1 MYDPNSKLKTQEKEE
16 SEGGRKIPELPC
28 SSLPTFWVEIFSEFR
43 EFSPYANFITVNFVT
58 ADFKTFQINS

>member
-28 SSLPTFWVEIFSEFR
+28 SSLPTFWVEIFSEY
-43 EFSPYANFITVNFVT
+43 SDIW
-58 ADFKTFQINS
+58 

>member
-28 SSLPTFWVEIFSEFR
+28 SSLPTAWVEIFSEYSDIWLSSDKIR
-43 EFSPYANFITVNFVT
+43 RTRHLLG
-58 ADFKTFQINS
+58 